1 MTNIDFLAAI
11 LGSNILLIVVQ
22 YITGRKKQTAE
33 ITDIAT
39 HTYSRLLEDLND
51 QIELLKQDKT
61 VQEERI
67 TSLRKRLDV
76 LAAKQLE
83 YLQQI
88 TAYNAERER
97 LLLKISELEQKNN
110 ELLIKIEK
118 LENEKVNK

>member
-33 ITDIAT
+33 IRDIAT
-39 HTYSRLLEDLND
+39 QTYSRLLEDLND

-76 LAAKQLE
+76 LAAKELE